1 MMEKSN
7 LLIILGEGGHS
18 AEMLNLVN
26 LLGDEFRYNYIVSKE
41 DNISINH
48 IRIKGTIYR
57 IHRPRGKQTTIIR
70 AIIRFLGV
78 LINSFEI
85 LIKVRPCAILS
96 TGPAIAVPVSAIGK
110 LLKIKIIFIET
121 GSRVR
126 KLSLTG
132 RIMYHLADLFFI
144 QWPQLKNKAPKGIYA
159 GRLI

>member
-1 MMEKSN
+1 MKKSN

-41 DNISINH
+41 DNISVNH
-48 IRIKGTIYR
+48 I
-57 IHRPRGKQTTIIR
+57 RGKQTKTIK
-70 AIIRFLGV
+70 AIIKFLGV
-78 LINSFEI
+78 LANSFKI
-85 LIKVRPCAILS
+85 LIKVRPCAIIS

-110 LLKIKIIFIET
+110 LLRIKIIFVET

-132 RIMYHLADLFFI
+132 RIMYHFADLFFI
-144 QWPQLKNKAPKGIYA
+144 QWPQLKIKAPKGIYA